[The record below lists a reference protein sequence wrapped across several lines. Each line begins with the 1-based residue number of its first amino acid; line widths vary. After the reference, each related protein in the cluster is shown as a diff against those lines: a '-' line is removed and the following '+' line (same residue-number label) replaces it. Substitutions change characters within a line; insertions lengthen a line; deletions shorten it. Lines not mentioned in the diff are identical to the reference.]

1 MNAMRPASPHIAPR
15 PDWLA
20 QVKEPTLDPTLAII
34 DAHHHLW
41 DRSGQR
47 YLPDEYQA
55 DIDHAGHKVVATVYV
70 QCRSMF
76 DMARPVAF
84 QSVGEVQFATAIAE
98 RSASGRY
105 GATRMNAAIIAG
117 ADLGL
122 GDAVRPVLEEM
133 LERSGDRLRGIR
145 NTTAWHPDPRLV
157 TNPVPPP
164 AGVLVEPAYLRGAS
178 CLERYGLV
186 LDVWAYHTQL
196 DEVIALA
203 EHLPNQGIVLDHVG
217 GPLGAGPYQGRRD
230 EVYAHWTAAMTRLAR
245 CPNVSVKLGGL
256 GMGVSGF
263 DLHQRSLPPTSLQL
277 AELWRPYILHCI
289 EHFGVQRCL
298 FESNFPVDKGMYGYG
313 VLWNA
318 FKRLTE
324 DFSAAERASLFSQ
337 TAATLYRIAPH

>member
-1 MNAMRPASPHIAPR
+1 MNATRPASPHIAPR

-20 QVKEPTLDPTLAII
+20 QVKEPALEPALAII

-47 YLPDEYQA
+47 YLFDEYRA
-55 DIDHAGHKVVATVYV
+55 DIEGAGHHVVATVYV

-76 DMARPVAF
+76 DLTRPEAL
-84 QSVGEVQFATAIAE
+84 QSVGEVQFATGIAE
-98 RSASGRY
+98 RSATGRY
-105 GATRMNAAIIAG
+105 GATRMNAAIVAG
-117 ADLGL
+117 ADLRL
-122 GDAVRPVLEEM
+122 GDAVQPVLEEM
-133 LERSGDRLRGIR
+133 LERAGGRLRGVR

-164 AGVLVEPAYLRGAS
+164 AGVLGEPGFLRGAG
-178 CLERYGLV
+178 CLARHGLV

-203 EHLPNQGIVLDHVG
+203 QRLPDQRIVLDHLG
-217 GPLGAGPYQGRRD
+217 GPLGAGPYRGRRD
-230 EVYAHWTAAMTRLAR
+230 EVYAHWMAAITRLAR

-263 DLHQRSLPPTSLQL
+263 DLHRQPLPPTSLQL
-277 AELWRPYILHCI
+277 AQLWRPYILPCI

-324 DFSAAERASLFSQ
+324 GSSASERASLFSR
-337 TAATLYRIAPH
+337 TAATLYRIQPH